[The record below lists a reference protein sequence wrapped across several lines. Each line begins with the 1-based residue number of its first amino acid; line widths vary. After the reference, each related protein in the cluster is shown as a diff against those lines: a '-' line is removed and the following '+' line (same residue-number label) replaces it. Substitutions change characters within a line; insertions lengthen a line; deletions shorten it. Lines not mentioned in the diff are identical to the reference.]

1 MTDAPSTTAGRPGGG
16 TAQSSPAPSS
26 PAQTVEQPM
35 QIRYSPDELARLLA
49 TEAEQEA
56 GTWLRPTAQQAEV
69 IQAPL
74 TPRLVVAGA
83 GSGKTATMAD
93 RVVWLVA
100 NGLVRPDQVLGVT
113 FTRKAAGELAHR
125 INGRLE
131 RLLAVPGFEIPGFE
145 GTAEELGRAAVS
157 TYHSYAGALVRD
169 HGLRIGVEPGAVQI
183 TDADAYRMMRQIAED
198 ADVDLQEGAPALST
212 LVSGALG
219 LAGDM
224 AEHLVEPD
232 AVRDYLAAEIAH
244 GASLPPTRAGA
255 ARNKEAGELLFSLR
269 ARLLM
274 AHMVEAYTAAKEEA
288 EVMDFGDL
296 LRHAARIAADVPE
309 VGHIERDR
317 YRVVLLDEFQDTS
330 HAQMTIFAGL
340 FGASSGEGVGHCV
353 TAVGDPHQSIYGF
366 RGASAGQLFDF
377 PHRFPARDEDAR
389 QAPGA
394 DPAAADGE
402 AQTGEG
408 AVVGRLR
415 PADVSHLTTA
425 WRNDESILALA
436 NRIVAPMAQPET
448 DTVQVQPLQSRP
460 GASAGEVRLDEYVTG
475 EEEAADLV
483 ARMQRLADDAG
494 DGPVPSRAI
503 LCRGRAQ
510 FGPVIDALEAAGAP
524 YQVLGLNGL
533 LSLPEVAEVLAVL
546 HVVAEPGRSDHLVR
560 WLSGPRWRIGPA
572 DLALLK
578 ERARFVARLRTRQS
592 DEEAARL
599 EDTSPEEDADTA
611 VLLEALDDLPRESSR
626 WTGRD
631 GRTFSAEGLRRLT
644 AARDML
650 RRLARRTDMDPAE
663 MIGEVERATGLD
675 VELALRPG
683 PSAVAARRHLN
694 AFIDT
699 ARQFGRRAVGRTVDL
714 AGFLAWVE
722 SAAEHEMGLGI
733 ENAEPDPRAISVLTA
748 HASKGLEWD
757 VVAVPGLVRGA
768 FPSTRADRWMAL
780 GAGALPWPLRG
791 DRNALPQWDHSW
803 AENDRDW
810 VQSSGTVKAK
820 AALELLGSRPDFA
833 TLLTEHAL
841 RDERR
846 LAYVAFTRA
855 RSRLWLS
862 TCQWKGTNKTPVEV
876 SEFFAEAAELAE
888 DGPTP
893 VAGVGWGTRL
903 TDQQRTDANPTA
915 GRMRAALW
923 PFDPLEGPIAYDVD
937 PDDPEDR
944 EAWTELPRR
953 SRGRRAAVEA
963 AAAAVRGADPADLD
977 LDSALGAQLEWAVL
991 RERALQDASG
1001 EVALPQHLSVSLYG
1015 ELAKDPEAVAEQ
1027 LRRPM
1032 PRPPAHAARRG
1043 TAFHAWLEDRFE
1055 ATGMLDIDDP
1065 DDAADQ
1071 WMDDALDLEP
1081 MQQWFLSSRW
1091 ADRIPAQVEAPL
1103 ETTVAGVTLRGRV
1116 DAVYRSGG
1124 DPADPFDPQ
1133 AQWELVDWKTGRVPT
1148 GRDLENKA
1156 LQLAVYRLAFSRL
1169 HGIPLENIGASFVY
1183 IAHGEERTMEA
1194 LPGEEELERILR
1206 EALGSP

>member
-1 MTDAPSTTAGRPGGG
+1 MDPLTTAADTS
-16 TAQSSPAPSS
+16 TAD
-26 PAQTVEQPM
+26 QTVEQPM
-35 QIRYSPDELARLLA
+35 QIRYSPDDLARLLA
-49 TEAEQEA
+49 TPAEQET
-56 GTWLRPTAQQAEV
+56 GTWLKPTAQQAEV

-131 RLLAVPGFEIPGFE
+131 RLLSVPGFEIPGFE

-183 TDADAYRMMRQIAED
+183 TDADAFRMMRRIAED
-198 ADVDLQEGAPALST
+198 ADVDLQQGAPALST

-232 AVRDYLAAEIAH
+232 TVRDFLAREIAH
-244 GASLPPTRAGA
+244 GAALPPTRKGA
-255 ARNKEAGELLFSLR
+255 ARNKGAEDLLFSLR

-274 AHMVEAYTAAKEEA
+274 AHMVEAYTEAKEEA

-296 LRHAARIAADVPE
+296 LRHAARIAADIPE
-309 VGHIERDR
+309 VGRIERDR

-330 HAQMTIFAGL
+330 HAQMAIFAGL
-340 FGASSGEGVGHCV
+340 FGAGSGEGVGHCV

-377 PHRFPARDEDAR
+377 PHHFPARTDGGGWTATPGS
-389 QAPGA
+389 APLT
-394 DPAAADGE
+394 DDGGG
-402 AQTGEG
+402 QPGEG
-408 AVVGRLR
+408 ATVGRLR
-415 PADVSHLTTA
+415 PSDVSHLTTA
-425 WRNDESILALA
+425 WRNDEAILALA
-436 NRIVAPMAQPET
+436 NRIVAPMSQPGT
-448 DTVQVQPLQSRP
+448 DTIRVQPLQPRP
-460 GASAGEVRLDEYVTG
+460 GAAAGEVRLDEHVTT

-483 ARMQRLADDAG
+483 ARLQALSG
-494 DGPVPSRAI
+494 QTGGGPVPSRAI

-510 FGPVIDALEAAGAP
+510 FGPVVDALEAAGAP

-560 WLSGPRWRIGPA
+560 MLAGPRWRIGPA
-572 DLALLK
+572 DLALLH

-592 DEEAARL
+592 EEEAARL
-599 EDTSPEEDADTA
+599 EDTSPEEDADAA

-644 AARDML
+644 RARDL
-650 RRLARRTDMDPAE
+650 LHRLARRTDMDPAE

-694 AFIDT
+694 AFIDA
-699 ARQFGRRAVGRTVDL
+699 ARQFGQRAVGRTVDL

-722 SAAEHEMGLGI
+722 SAAEHEKGLGI

-757 VVAVPGLVRGA
+757 VVAVPGLVRGT
-768 FPSTRADRWMAL
+768 FPSTSTDRWTSMS
-780 GAGALPWPLRG
+780 AGALPWPLRG
-791 DRNALPQWDHSW
+791 DREALPQWDHSW

-810 VQSSGTVKAK
+810 AESSGKVRAK
-820 AALELLGSRPDFA
+820 SALELLGSRPDFA
-833 TLLTEHAL
+833 TLLTEHSL

-862 TCQWKGTNKTPVEV
+862 TTQWKATNKTPVDV

-888 DGPTP
+888 DGQTP
-893 VAGVGWGTRL
+893 VAGVSWGHRL
-903 TDQQRTDANPTA
+903 SADERTEQNPTA
-915 GRMRAALW
+915 GRMRAAFW
-923 PFDPLEGPIAYDVD
+923 PFDPLDGPDAFDVD

-944 EAWTELPRR
+944 DAWQPLPRR

-963 AAAAVRGADPADLD
+963 AAAAVHAADPADLE
-977 LDSALGAQLEWAVL
+977 LGSPLGAQLEWAVL

-1043 TAFHAWLEDRFE
+1043 TAFHAWLEERFE

-1091 ADRIPAQVEAPL
+1091 ADRTPAFVEAPL

-1116 DAVYRSGG
+1116 DAVYRDGG
-1124 DPADPFDPQ
+1124 DPGHPFDPD
-1133 AQWELVDWKTGRVPT
+1133 ARWELVDWKTGRVPH
-1148 GRDLENKA
+1148 GKDLENRA

-1169 HGIPLENIGASFVY
+1169 HGIPLENIRASFVY
-1183 IAHGEERTMEA
+1183 IAHGQERTMEA

-1206 EALGSP
+1206 QALGRD

>member
-1 MTDAPSTTAGRPGGG
+1 M
-16 TAQSSPAPSS
+16 
-26 PAQTVEQPM
+26 E
-35 QIRYSPDELARLLA
+35 IRYSPDELARLLA
-49 TEAEQEA
+49 TEAERQA
-56 GTWLRPTAQQAEV
+56 GTWRRPTPQQAEV

-74 TPRLVVAGA
+74 SPRLVVAGA

-125 INGRLE
+125 INGRLD
-131 RLLAVPGFEIPGFE
+131 RLLGIPGFEIPGFE

-183 TDADAYRMMRQIAED
+183 TDADAHRMMRRIAEA
-198 ADVDLQEGAPALST
+198 ADVDLQEGAPVLST

-224 AEHLVEPD
+224 AEHLVEPA
-232 AVRDYLAAEIAH
+232 AVRDFLEREIAH
-244 GASLPPTRAGA
+244 GAALPPTRRGA
-255 ARNKEAGELLFSLR
+255 ARNKGAEGLLFSLR

-309 VGHIERDR
+309 VGRIERDR

-330 HAQMTIFAGL
+330 HAQTTIFTGL
-340 FGASSGEGVGHCV
+340 FGAGSGEGVGHCV

-366 RGASAGQLFDF
+366 RGASAGQLFAF
-377 PHRFPARDEDAR
+377 PHRFPARTDGAEPTAE
-389 QAPGA
+389 APDG
-394 DPAAADGE
+394 AADGARGQAE
-402 AQTGEG
+402 EG
-408 AVVGRLR
+408 AVVGSLR

-436 NRIVAPMAQPET
+436 NRIVAPLAQPET
-448 DTVQVQPLQSRP
+448 DTVQVQPLQPRP
-460 GASAGEVRLDEYVTG
+460 GATAGEVRLDEHVTT
-475 EEEAADLV
+475 EEEAEDLV
-483 ARMQRLADDAG
+483 ARLQQIAEDAG
-494 DGPVPSRAI
+494 DGPVPSRAV

-533 LSLPEVAEVLAVL
+533 LSLPEIAEVLAVL

-560 WLSGPRWRIGPA
+560 WLAGPRWRIGPA
-572 DLALLK
+572 DLALLR

-592 DEEAARL
+592 EEEAARL
-599 EDTSPEEDADTA
+599 EDTSPEEDADAA
-611 VLLEALDDLPRESSR
+611 VLLEALDDLPRETSR

-675 VELALRPG
+675 VELSLRPG
-683 PSAVAARRHLN
+683 PSAVAARRHLD
-694 AFIDT
+694 AFVDT

-722 SAAEHEMGLGI
+722 SAAEHEKGLGI

-768 FPSTRADRWMAL
+768 FPSTTTDRWMATS
-780 GAGALPWPLRG
+780 AGALPWPLRG
-791 DRNALPQWDHSW
+791 DRDALPQWDHSW

-810 VQSSGTVKAK
+810 AESSGTVKAK

-862 TCQWKGTNKTPVEV
+862 TTQWKGTNKRPVEV
-876 SEFFAEAAELAE
+876 SEFFAEAAELAA

-893 VAGVGWGTRL
+893 VAGVDWGRRL
-903 TDQQRTDANPTA
+903 TEEERTEANPAA
-915 GRMRAALW
+915 GRMRAAMW

-937 PDDPEDR
+937 PEDPEDR
-944 EAWTELPRR
+944 TAWTELPRR

-963 AAAAVRGADPADLD
+963 AAEAVRAAAVQDLD
-977 LDSALGAQLEWAVL
+977 PDSPLGAQLEWAVL

-1015 ELAKDPEAVAEQ
+1015 ELAEDPEAVAEQ

-1081 MQQWFLSSRW
+1081 MQRWFLASRW
-1091 ADRIPAQVEAPL
+1091 AERTPAFVEAPL

-1124 DPADPFDPQ
+1124 DPSQPFDPD
-1133 AQWELVDWKTGRVPT
+1133 AQWELVDWKTGRVPH

-1169 HGIPLENIGASFVY
+1169 HGIPLENITASFVY
-1183 IAHGEERTMEA
+1183 IAHGEERTMES

-1206 EALGSP
+1206 RALGRD